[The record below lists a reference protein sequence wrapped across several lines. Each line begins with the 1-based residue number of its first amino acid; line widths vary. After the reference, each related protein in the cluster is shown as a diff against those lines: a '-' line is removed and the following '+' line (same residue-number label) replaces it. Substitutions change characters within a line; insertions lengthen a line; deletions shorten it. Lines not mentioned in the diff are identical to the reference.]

1 METALLALLA
11 LGTNLSGMGVL
22 FGWQPMPDGSDK
34 VEYVVQIEPELA
46 ATLREGQSI
55 PITSDIPDDIGPI
68 GRIRIVVGRD
78 DLPRQSLATRLKPW
92 PEGTTAK
99 KSREGLVETQF
110 SVPATGSNGSG
121 RYGNTSGN
129 NTIMP
134 PGGNNQG
141 SANPFA
147 KTLQQGKQDLQNAAN
162 NFKNEILP
170 PSSDQLFGSS
180 TGGSPGLQ
188 NAINNTK
195 NQVSQ
200 GFRRNV
206 EQVADRTG
214 QQILQAAN
222 DLGQGANNAIDK
234 FGQSVT
240 GQQSIVNNR
249 NNGNSRPISPPAS
262 NFAQQPSNSGPQ
274 LGQPQPQTPTIRQ
287 QAPPA
292 NFAANSQRGNN
303 PTSQRGDW
311 SAPWGDTASN
321 PGSSNPVSTPPSND
335 VGYQQP
341 PAQSPAWPKSPYQQP
356 STPPANQQDSFEF
369 ANQPNPTP
377 RDYGQGGFNAVS
389 TPPNPALEGNPFGGA
404 AQQQQQPPLQ
414 QAPPAAAD
422 IAVQN
427 RSGPAIRSGMIS
439 SPGNDMQP
447 VGANQNFQPRQV
459 AKQPLDTRPP
469 ALGWDEGTQ
478 QFSDSRSNFLP
489 IAMMCV
495 VLSGSVFGNFYLFW
509 SYFDLRGKYQGLVH
523 GTPLRRDRYDD

>member
-34 VEYVVQIEPELA
+34 VEYIVQLEPELA

-78 DLPRQSLATRLKPW
+78 DLPRQNLATRSKPVAEQ
-92 PEGTTAK
+92 PALAK
-99 KSREGLVETQF
+99 KSRDGLIETQF
-110 SVPATGSNGSG
+110 TVPTVRSNGPE
-121 RYGNTSGN
+121 RYGNTTNN
-129 NTIMP
+129 NTISP
-134 PGGNNQG
+134 PGVNNQG
-141 SANPFA
+141 SSNPFA
-147 KTLQQGKQDLQNAAN
+147 KTLQQGKQDAQNLAN

-170 PSSDQLFGSS
+170 PSSDQLFGPSAD
-180 TGGSPGLQ
+180 GSPGLQ

-195 NQVSQ
+195 NQVNQ

-234 FGQSVT
+234 FGQSLT

-249 NNGNSRPISPPAS
+249 NNGNTRPISPPAS
-262 NFAQQPSNSGPQ
+262 NFAQQPLNSGPQ
-274 LGQPQPQTPTIRQ
+274 LGQPQSQTPTIRQ
-287 QAPPA
+287 QAPPS
-292 NFAANSQRGNN
+292 NFAGNSQPGSN
-303 PTSQRGDW
+303 PTSPRGDW
-311 SAPWGDTASN
+311 SAPWADTGSNLGASA
-321 PGSSNPVSTPPSND
+321 PVGTPPSND

-341 PAQSPAWPKSPYQQP
+341 PAQSPTWPKSPYQQQ
-356 STPPANQQDSFEF
+356 SNPPANQDSFEF

-377 RDYGQGGFNAVS
+377 RDYGQSDFNRVS
-389 TPPNPALEGNPFGGA
+389 TP
-404 AQQQQQPPLQ
+404 QQQPNLQ
-414 QAPPAAAD
+414 QTSPPAAD
-422 IAVQN
+422 LAVQQ
-427 RSGPAIRSGMIS
+427 RTGPAITSDMM
-439 SPGNDMQP
+439 SPQGNNMQP
-447 VGANQNFQPRQV
+447 VAANQNFQQRQV

-478 QFSDSRSNFLP
+478 QFSDGRSNFLP